1 MSIIV
6 GDNFDYKAGKPLDGR
21 LVYATLADMK
31 AVADATMYNGCLAYC
46 VATDKTYQWKSSNT
60 VDPDTGKWREFST
73 GSSIEVDDEI
83 DEESTNPVQNAVIA
97 EALDTKQDAA
107 DKMTA
112 SDMDDVVTPLPS
124 VMSRR
129 FKYSTEEQVI
139 GEWID
144 GRPLYQK
151 TCYFK
156 TPTVASDTFVYTL
169 GNGIDIA
176 FIKNG
181 FMVAA
186 SGTTIPLLDAQDGG
200 AVFIRTW
207 LSLDNG
213 VRKIKQAIRENQT
226 NYQDCDCYCTVCYAK
241 TTD

>member
-1 MSIIV
+1 MALTL
-6 GDNFDYKAGKPLDGR
+6 GDNFSYGGSKPLDAR
-21 LVYATLADMK
+21 LTYSTLADMK
-31 AVADATMYNGCLAYC
+31 AVADSTMYNGCLAYC

-60 VDPDTGKWREFST
+60 VDPDTGKWREFTT

-97 EALDTKQDAA
+97 EALDAKQDAA

-144 GRPLYQK
+144 GKPVYQK
-151 TCYFK
+151 TVDCGTLPNSTNKSVNHNISNIDKIINYNGIAYNNDGLVFHIPN
-156 TPTVASDTFVYTL
+156 TSTVNIKYGIETYVDKNIIYIVCGSDRSGYNAIYTL
-169 GNGIDIA
+169 QY
-176 FIKNG
+176 
-181 FMVAA
+181 
-186 SGTTIPLLDAQDGG
+186 T
-200 AVFIRTW
+200 
-207 LSLDNG
+207 
-213 VRKIKQAIRENQT
+213 
-226 NYQDCDCYCTVCYAK
+226 K